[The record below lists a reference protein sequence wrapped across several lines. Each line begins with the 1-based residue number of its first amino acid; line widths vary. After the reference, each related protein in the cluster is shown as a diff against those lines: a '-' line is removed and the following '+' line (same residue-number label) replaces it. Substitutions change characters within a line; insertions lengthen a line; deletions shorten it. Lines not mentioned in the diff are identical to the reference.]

1 MGTAVSDPSGV
12 RAIPDLGP
20 VAIDADAAM
29 EDLYKSSYL
38 RLVRHLYAMTGD
50 LDEAQEVVQE
60 AFVRAVAKAH
70 TALAAD
76 DPEAWIRT
84 VARNLARTR
93 FKRRTW
99 MRRFLRGGRH
109 PSTSAGPSP
118 DRVAVVAG
126 MKQLSPPLRET
137 VGLFYL
143 ADLSIEDISVM
154 LKIPVGTVKARLSR
168 GRTAL
173 AAILGKDSDTHGQA

>member
-1 MGTAVSDPSGV
+1 MGIVVSEPSGV
-12 RAIPDLGP
+12 RAVPDLGL
-20 VAIDADAAM
+20 VALDADAAM
-29 EDLYKSSYL
+29 EELYKGAYL
-38 RLVRHLYAMTGD
+38 RLVRYLYAMTGD
-50 LDEAQEVVQE
+50 IDEAQEVVQE
-60 AFVRAVAKAH
+60 AFVRAVAKSH

-76 DPEAWIRT
+76 DPEAWVRT

-93 FKRRTW
+93 FRRRAW
-99 MRRFLRGGRH
+99 MDRFVRGNRH
-109 PSTSAGPSP
+109 ASESAGPGP

-126 MKQLSPPLRET
+126 MKQLTPPLRET

-143 ADLSIEDISVM
+143 ADLSIDDISTM

-173 AAILGKDSDTHGQA
+173 AAILGKDVGTDEQA